1 MAFSPLLVTILGEPS
16 VWIGSGEKA
25 WKEKVFTASRS
36 SFEAGGYSQPIGED
50 CTVELNF
57 YLSRF
62 RLYKLDIDNL
72 LKPAIDALG
81 TAIFHPAKTGRQ
93 YDSEDVW
100 IRKIVAQKLIDDS
113 NPRLEI
119 RVSPWAE
126 A

>member
-1 MAFSPLLVTILGEPS
+1 MTFPPLLVTILGEPS
-16 VWIGSGEKA
+16 VWIGSGEKV
-25 WKEKVFTASRS
+25 WKEKVFAASKNE
-36 SFEAGGYSQPIGED
+36 FEAGCYPQPIRED

-57 YLSRF
+57 YLSRL
-62 RLYKLDIDNL
+62 RLYQLDIDNL

-81 TAIFHPAKTGRQ
+81 TAIFHPGKTGRQ

-100 IRKIVAQKLIDDS
+100 IRKIAAQKLVADS

-119 RVSPWAE
+119 RVSSWAE

>member
-16 VWIGSGEKA
+16 VWAGSDEKV
-25 WKEKVFTASRS
+25 WKEKVFAASS
-36 SFEAGGYSQPIGED
+36 NSFEEGGYSQPIREG
-50 CTVELNF
+50 CTVELAF
-57 YLSRF
+57 YLSRA
-62 RLYKLDIDNL
+62 RLYRLDIDNL

-81 TAIFHPAKTGRQ
+81 TAIFPPGKTGQQ

>member
-16 VWIGSGEKA
+16 VWIGSGEKE
-25 WKEKVFTASRS
+25 WKEKVFAASRK
-36 SFEAGGYSQPIGED
+36 SFEEGGYSQPVGED

-57 YLSRF
+57 YLSRP
-62 RLYKLDIDNL
+62 RLYQLDIDNL

-81 TAIFHPAKTGRQ
+81 TAIFHPGKTGRQ

-119 RVSPWAE
+119 KVSPWAE

>member
-1 MAFSPLLVTILGEPS
+1 MVFSPLLVTILGEPS
-16 VWIGSGEKA
+16 VWIGSGEKE
-25 WKEKVFTASRS
+25 WKEKVFAASRK
-36 SFEAGGYSQPIGED
+36 SFEEGGYSQPVGED

-57 YLSRF
+57 YLSRP
-62 RLYKLDIDNL
+62 RLYQLDIDNL

-81 TAIFHPAKTGRQ
+81 TAIFHPGKTGRQ

-100 IRKIVAQKLIDDS
+100 IRKMVAQKLIDDS

-119 RVSPWAE
+119 KVSPWAE

>member
-1 MAFSPLLVTILGEPS
+1 MVFSPLLVTIWGEPS
-16 VWIGSGEKA
+16 VWIGSGENA
-25 WKEKVFTASRS
+25 WREKVFAASKS
-36 SFEAGGYSQPIGED
+36 GFEARGYSQPIRED

-57 YLSRF
+57 YLSPL
-62 RLYKLDIDNL
+62 RLYQLDIDNL

-81 TAIFHPAKTGRQ
+81 TAIFPPGKTGRQ

-100 IRKIVAQKLIDDS
+100 IRKIVAQKLIDDT

-119 RVSPWAE
+119 GVSPWAE